1 MLKSIESI
9 VGATLLIL
17 SLIVF
22 LSGMVLRLAGFSVGG
37 WIEEVTIY
45 LVVWGLLLAA
55 ASCVT
60 YGEHVRADFFLRL
73 IGERFRYFADILA
86 SVSGFLFCIIMA
98 WFGWLVV
105 EFALAWDERGAI
117 LSSNSYRMVLCGFT
131 SIHGFYA
138 PSVTLSICFK
148 MIKGVLTR

>member
-37 WIEEVTIY
+37 WIEELTIY
-45 LVVWGLLLAA
+45 LVVWGLILAV

-60 YGEHVRADFFLRL
+60 FGEHVRADFFLRL
-73 IGERFRYFADILA
+73 IGERFRFFADILA
-86 SVSGFLFCIIMA
+86 SVSGFLLCHLMA
-98 WFGWLVV
+98 WFCWLVV
-105 EFALAWDERGAI
+105 EFAMAWDERGPYYLQIPTAWYYAA
-117 LSSNSYRMVLCGFT
+117 LPASMTLC
-131 SIHGFYA
+131 SIRYI
-138 PSVTLSICFK
+138 VNLLKI
-148 MIKGVLTR
+148 IKGA